1 MEKEKIRRLVL
12 QAGQGDRAAF
22 GELYEETGRSVYFN
36 CLKLLG
42 NAQQAEDI
50 TQDTFMKALEKLDS
64 LKEPENFSAWVN
76 RIAINNCKMYFRKNP
91 HCGGGVGKDNR
102 RYARQRAYP

>member
-12 QAGQGDRAAF
+12 QAGQGDREAF

-42 NAQQAEDI
+42 NAQQAEEI
-50 TQDTFMKALEKLDS
+50 
-64 LKEPENFSAWVN
+64 
-76 RIAINNCKMYFRKNP
+76 
-91 HCGGGVGKDNR
+91 R
-102 RYARQRAYP
+102 RPWK

>member
-22 GELYEETGRSVYFN
+22 GELYEETGRTVYFS

-42 NAQQAEDI
+42 DPQLAEDI
-50 TQDTFMKALEKLDS
+50 TCLLYTSDAADE
-64 LKEPENFSAWVN
+64 
-76 RIAINNCKMYFRKNP
+76 
-91 HCGGGVGKDNR
+91 
-102 RYARQRAYP
+102 

>member
-42 NAQQAEDI
+42 NAQQA
-50 TQDTFMKALEKLDS
+50 
-64 LKEPENFSAWVN
+64 
-76 RIAINNCKMYFRKNP
+76 
-91 HCGGGVGKDNR
+91 GGYNSGHFHESS
-102 RYARQRAYP
+102 

>member
-36 CLKLLG
+36 CLKLL
-42 NAQQAEDI
+42 EI
-50 TQDTFMKALEKLDS
+50 LS
-64 LKEPENFSAWVN
+64 
-76 RIAINNCKMYFRKNP
+76 
-91 HCGGGVGKDNR
+91 
-102 RYARQRAYP
+102 RQRI

>member
-1 MEKEKIRRLVL
+1 MEKKKIRRLVL

-50 TQDTFMKALEKLDS
+50 T
-64 LKEPENFSAWVN
+64 
-76 RIAINNCKMYFRKNP
+76 
-91 HCGGGVGKDNR
+91 
-102 RYARQRAYP
+102 

>member
-22 GELYEETGRSVYFN
+22 GELYEEMGRSVYFN

-42 NAQQAEDI
+42 NTQQAEDI
-50 TQDTFMKALEKLDS
+50 TQDHFHES
-64 LKEPENFSAWVN
+64 S
-76 RIAINNCKMYFRKNP
+76 
-91 HCGGGVGKDNR
+91 
-102 RYARQRAYP
+102 

>member
-50 TQDTFMKALEKLDS
+50 TQDTFMKALES
-64 LKEPENFSAWVN
+64 LTVLKSL
-76 RIAINNCKMYFRKNP
+76 RISQ
-91 HCGGGVGKDNR
+91 HG
-102 RYARQRAYP
+102 

>member
-22 GELYEETGRSVYFN
+22 GELYEEMGRSVYFN

-50 TQDTFMKALEKLDS
+50 T
-64 LKEPENFSAWVN
+64 
-76 RIAINNCKMYFRKNP
+76 
-91 HCGGGVGKDNR
+91 
-102 RYARQRAYP
+102 